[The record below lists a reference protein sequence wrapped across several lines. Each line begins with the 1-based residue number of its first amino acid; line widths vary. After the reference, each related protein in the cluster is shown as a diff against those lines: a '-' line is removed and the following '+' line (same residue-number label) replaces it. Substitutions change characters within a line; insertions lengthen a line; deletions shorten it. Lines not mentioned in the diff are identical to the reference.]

1 MADAANP
8 NAAAPAPS
16 LSLFAPFTDP
26 AGGSVLSRT
35 GAFLGQ
41 PPVRRALPLV
51 AGVSAA
57 GLTAMLWLAM
67 APAPQRIL
75 YSDLSDSERSQVVAA
90 LDKAGLAYTI
100 DNATGAV
107 TVGEND
113 LYKARMVAA
122 SDGAL
127 ATPETGPQMLD
138 KLPMGA
144 SRTMEG
150 ERLLAARERELELT
164 VMQIDGVE
172 AVRVHLAEPEK
183 SVFVRDNAAPTASVM
198 VKLARGRQLADSQV
212 TAIVNL
218 VASSVPS
225 LTVDA
230 VKVIDQH
237 GRLLSSAKPGDTDRL
252 DLQARLEEKLRGQVS
267 QLLTPM
273 LGEGNFSSEIQVDLD
288 MDQLT
293 SARESYDKQGVVRSE
308 TQSASQSAGANGAVG
323 VPGVLSN
330 TPPPPTT
337 AQPGA
342 PGAPAAPAAGAAAGA
357 APAPAP
363 SPTNGETSSART
375 YELGR
380 EVAVTNQT
388 PGKIK
393 RLSVAVALSQA
404 IMAKAKPAEIDQ
416 IKQLVAAAVGADLA
430 RGDQVAVVVRTFRPE
445 AIPVPGFWET
455 PWFAMIVR
463 NVVAL
468 LAVLLTLLLGV
479 RPLIKALKREAA
491 PAQAANAKA
500 EAAAGAG
507 EDGEAENEDESDDVS
522 ENASRRRRKKV
533 PRIEPIIDPETGEID
548 PAALSRQVGMA
559 QRIVVEQPDNAI
571 NALRQLLKEP
581 NAEPTA

>member
-1 MADAANP
+1 MADPA
-8 NAAAPAPS
+8 APS
-16 LSLFAPFTDP
+16 LSVFAPLTDP
-26 AGGSVLSRT
+26 AGGGMLART

-41 PPVRRALPLV
+41 PPVRRALPWF

-57 GLTAMLWLAM
+57 GLTALLYMTM

-75 YSDLSDSERSQVVAA
+75 YSDLSDSERAQVAAA
-90 LDKAGLAYTI
+90 LDKASITYAI

-127 ATPETGPQMLD
+127 ATPETGAQMLD

-144 SRTMEG
+144 SRTLEG

-212 TAIVNL
+212 SAIVNL
-218 VASSVPS
+218 VAGSVPS
-225 LTVDA
+225 LSVDA

-252 DLQARLEEKLRGQVS
+252 DLQSRLEEKLRSQVS

-308 TQSASQSAGANGAVG
+308 TQSASQGAGAGTASG

-342 PGAPAAPAAGAAAGA
+342 PGATPTPGASPTPAAS
-357 APAPAP
+357 P
-363 SPTNGETSSART
+363 SATGESSSART

-393 RLSVAVALSQA
+393 RLSVAVALSGA

-416 IKQLVAAAVGADLA
+416 IKQLVTAAVGADTA
-430 RGDQVAVVVRTFRPE
+430 RGDQVAVVVRNFSPIAVTPP
-445 AIPVPGFWET
+445 AFWET

-479 RPLIKALKREAA
+479 RPLIKALKRDPAA
-491 PAQAANAKA
+491 IVAR
-500 EAAAGAG
+500 EGEDEGAVADDS
-507 EDGEAENEDESDDVS
+507 EDGESTGGTPT
-522 ENASRRRRKKV
+522 RRRRKKV
-533 PRIEPIIDPETGEID
+533 QRIEPIIDPETGEID
-548 PAALSRQVGMA
+548 PDALSRQVGLA
-559 QRIVVEQPDNAI
+559 QRIVAEQPDSAL
-571 NALRQLLKEP
+571 NALRQLLNEP
-581 NAEPTA
+581 APEGME

>member
-1 MADAANP
+1 
-8 NAAAPAPS
+8 
-16 LSLFAPFTDP
+16 
-26 AGGSVLSRT
+26 
-35 GAFLGQ
+35 
-41 PPVRRALPLV
+41 
-51 AGVSAA
+51 
-57 GLTAMLWLAM
+57 M

-75 YSDLSDSERSQVVAA
+75 YSDISDSERAQVTAA
-90 LDKAGLAYTI
+90 LGKASIAYSI
-100 DNATGAV
+100 DNSTGAI

-122 SDGAL
+122 SDGAI
-127 ATPETGPQMLD
+127 ATPETGAQMLD

-150 ERLLAARERELELT
+150 ERMLAARERELELT
-164 VMQIDGVE
+164 IMQIDGVE

-183 SVFVRDNAAPTASVM
+183 SVFVRDSAPPTASVM

-237 GRLLSSAKPGDTDRL
+237 GRLLSSAKSGDTDRL
-252 DLQARLEEKLRGQVS
+252 DLQARLEDKLRQQVS
-267 QLLTPM
+267 ALLTPM

-308 TQSASQSAGANGAVG
+308 TQSASQTSGANGAAG

-342 PGAPAAPAAGAAAGA
+342 PGAAATPAPGAT
-357 APAPAP
+357 PSPAP

-380 EVAVTNQT
+380 EVAVTNAT

-393 RLSVAVALSQA
+393 RLSVAVALSGA

-416 IKQLVAAAVGADLA
+416 IKQLVAAAVGADTA

-445 AIPVPGFWET
+445 AIPVPAFWET

-479 RPLIKALKREAA
+479 RPLIKVLKRDPAA
-491 PAQAANAKA
+491 TAAKDSNESELAN
-500 EAAAGAG
+500 EGE
-507 EDGEAENEDESDDVS
+507 EDGEGDTTAESANR
-522 ENASRRRRKKV
+522 RRRRKI

-548 PAALSRQVGMA
+548 PAALSRQVNMA
-559 QRIVVEQPDNAI
+559 QRIVVEQPDSAI
-571 NALRQLLKEP
+571 NALRQLLNEP

>member
-1 MADAANP
+1 MAD
-8 NAAAPAPS
+8 PASPS
-16 LSLFAPFTDP
+16 LSVFAPLTDP
-26 AGGSVLSRT
+26 AGGSMMARA
-35 GAFLGQ
+35 GAFIGQ
-41 PPVRRALPLV
+41 PPVRRALPWF

-57 GLTAMLWLAM
+57 GLTALLYMTM
-67 APAPQRIL
+67 APAPQRVL
-75 YSDLSDSERSQVVAA
+75 YSDLSDSERAQVVAA
-90 LDKAGLAYTI
+90 LDKASIAYSI
-100 DNATGAV
+100 DNSTGAV
-107 TVGEND
+107 SVGEND

-122 SDGAL
+122 SDGAI

-144 SRTMEG
+144 SRTLEG

-164 VMQIDGVE
+164 IMQIDGVE

-212 TAIVNL
+212 SAIVNL
-218 VASSVPS
+218 VAGSVPS
-225 LTVDA
+225 LSVDA

-237 GRLLSSAKPGDTDRL
+237 GRLLSSGKDGDTDRL
-252 DLQARLEEKLRGQVS
+252 DLQSRMEEKLRTQVS

-273 LGEGNFSSEIQVDLD
+273 LGEGNFSSEIQVELD

-308 TQSASQSAGANGAVG
+308 TQSASQGGGTAAAVG

-342 PGAPAAPAAGAAAGA
+342 PGAQPTPAPTPSPSAAPAAGE
-357 APAPAP
+357 
-363 SPTNGETSSART
+363 SSSART

-393 RLSVAVALSQA
+393 RLSVAVALSGA

-416 IKQLVAAAVGADLA
+416 IKQLVAAAVGADTA
-430 RGDQVAVVVRTFRPE
+430 RGDQVAVVVRSFS
-445 AIPVPGFWET
+445 PVAVTPPAFWET

-479 RPLIKALKREAA
+479 RPLIKALKRDPA
-491 PAQAANAKA
+491 PVVVKDN
-500 EAAAGAG
+500 E
-507 EDGEAENEDESDDVS
+507 ESAENEAGEATEIDENGEEVPV
-522 ENASRRRRKKV
+522 RRRRKKIQQ
-533 PRIEPIIDPETGEID
+533 IEPIIDPETGEID
-548 PAALSRQVGMA
+548 PEALSRQVGVA
-559 QRIVVEQPDNAI
+559 QRIVVEQPDSAL
-571 NALRQLLKEP
+571 NALRQLLNEP
-581 NAEPTA
+581 APEGLE